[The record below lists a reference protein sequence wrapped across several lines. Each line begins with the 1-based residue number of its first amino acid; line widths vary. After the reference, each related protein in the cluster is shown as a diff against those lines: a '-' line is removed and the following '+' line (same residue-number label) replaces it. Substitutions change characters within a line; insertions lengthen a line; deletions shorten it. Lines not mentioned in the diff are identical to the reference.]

1 MGARRG
7 ANAGAGYAPGYSERA
22 PIARSPW
29 PIAVDSGQVAVNG
42 GAMSI
47 ETPFG
52 GYKMSGIGREKGI
65 EALYEYT
72 QLKTVSSACR
82 TSVPSDGT
90 PPLPVRTLDP
100 VWVRNGQGSRAVEG
114 GVRRLNSAAQEPCWF
129 RILPHSTCL
138 TP

>member
-1 MGARRG
+1 
-7 ANAGAGYAPGYSERA
+7 
-22 PIARSPW
+22 
-29 PIAVDSGQVAVNG
+29 
-42 GAMSI
+42 MSI

-100 VWVRNGQGSRAVEG
+100 MIDAVDLPPLDPRRPTSWSTRSHAARRGMFGSR
-114 GVRRLNSAAQEPCWF
+114 RLE
-129 RILPHSTCL
+129 
-138 TP
+138 